1 MRNISHEFFENLP
14 HNRFDIV
21 SKDIFGTFDEDLLR
35 KLTNIPGLKFVEQ
48 LETEL
53 PTVEIRRMDTLSKA
67 EIDGREVL
75 VHIEFQV
82 SRESTPEILKRKV
95 GYFGRC
101 FERYGLPIL
110 SFTVYLRSEAGRN
123 DPGEYRQDFPNH
135 NVLIAYQVIRL
146 SEFDGQ
152 SIFDTDQTS
161 LMAFTP
167 LMRPP
172 EGVSEVEWIEQCHQM
187 TLALPIASDL
197 QNNLLIWQWI
207 LSGLIVDPAEIRHLL
222 EGPMLESS
230 TYRYI
235 LQQGIEQGIEK
246 GIKKGIEKGIE
257 QGARESTI
265 EGILESLEI
274 QFHESG
280 IQTLKPMLESIQD
293 LQRLKDLRR
302 AAMQVPSLE
311 TFKSLL
317 TTDA

>member
-1 MRNISHEFFENLP
+1 MQNILHEFWENLP

-53 PTVEIRRMDTLSKA
+53 PTVEIRRMDILAKA
-67 EIDGREVL
+67 KIDGREVL

-82 SRESTPEILKRKV
+82 SRESAPEILKRKV

-110 SFTVYLRSEAGRN
+110 SFTVYLRSDAGGN
-123 DPGEYRQDFPNH
+123 DPGEYRQDFPRH
-135 NVLIAYQVIRL
+135 NVLIEYQVVRL

-167 LMRPP
+167 LMQPP
-172 EGVSEVEWIEQCHQM
+172 EGVSGVEWIEQCHQM
-187 TLALPIASDL
+187 TLALPLAPDL

-207 LSGLIVDPAEIRHLL
+207 LSGLIVNPAEIRHLL
-222 EGPMLESS
+222 EVPMLESS

-235 LQQGIEQGIEK
+235 LQQGIEQG
-246 GIKKGIEKGIE
+246 
-257 QGARESTI
+257 ARESTI
-265 EGILESLEI
+265 EGILEALEI
-274 QFHESG
+274 QFRESG
-280 IQTLKPMLESIQD
+280 AQTLKPMLESIEE

-302 AAMQVPSLE
+302 AVLQVNSLDE
-311 TFKSLL
+311 FKTLL
-317 TTDA
+317 TSNGS